1 MTLLWISII
10 VLFIILVSRIVRIF
24 ELSREI
30 KGAESDDHIVTDK
43 EGRNIA
49 GYFVLFVIGF
59 FAFFAWLHNNFSDKL
74 LPESASLHGSEIDM
88 LFNITM
94 GLIIF
99 VFVVMH
105 IILAYQIY
113 KNFYR
118 KGRKAFYFAHST
130 KLELVWTI
138 VPAVVLSGLI
148 VYGLRVWNDVIYPD
162 AKNPVVIELYAKQ
175 FGWAARYAGSDGQL
189 GGSDFRLIDDANELG
204 IKSDQHAGDDI
215 IVKGEFHLPVN
226 RPVLFKFRSR
236 DVIHSAYMPHFR
248 AQMNCVPGMETQFE
262 FTPIKTTQDIREIT
276 KNPKYNYVLLCN
288 KICGSSHFN
297 MQMDII
303 VDSEQD
309 FNKWISEQKTWG
321 ASSTPPPTASN
332 L

>member
-10 VLFIILVSRIVRIF
+10 VLFIILVARIVRIF
-24 ELSREI
+24 ELSREL
-30 KGAESDDHIVTDK
+30 KGLEGEDHIVTEK
-43 EGRNIA
+43 EGRNIS

-74 LPESASLHGSEIDM
+74 LPEAASLHGPAIDQ

-118 KGRKAFYFAHST
+118 KNRKAFYFAHST
-130 KLELVWTI
+130 KLELIWTI

-162 AKNPVVIELYAKQ
+162 AENPVVIELYAKQ
-175 FGWAARYAGSDGQL
+175 FGWAARYAGNDGKL
-189 GGSDFRLIDDANELG
+189 GGSDFRLIDDTNELG
-204 IKSDQHAGDDI
+204 IKSDEHAGDDV

-262 FTPIKTTQDIREIT
+262 FVPTKTTQDIREIT

-309 FNKWISEQKTWG
+309 FNKWISEQKTWS
-321 ASSTPPPTASN
+321 ASNTPPTAN
-332 L
+332 LE

>member
-10 VLFIILVSRIVRIF
+10 ILFIILVTRIIRIF
-24 ELSREI
+24 ELSREL
-30 KGAESDDHIVTDK
+30 KGEEGDDHIVTDK
-43 EGRNIA
+43 EGRNIS
-49 GYFVLFVIGF
+49 GFFVLFTAGF
-59 FAFFAWLHNNFSDKL
+59 FLFFAWLHNNFSNKL
-74 LPESASLHGSEIDM
+74 LPEAASLHGPEIDK

-130 KLELVWTI
+130 KLELIWTI

-148 VYGLRVWNDVIYPD
+148 VYGLRVWDDVIYPD
-162 AKNPVVIELYAKQ
+162 AKDPVVIEIYAKQ
-175 FGWAARYAGSDGQL
+175 FGWTARYAGNDGKL
-189 GGSDFRLIDDANELG
+189 GGTDFRLIDDTNELG
-204 IKSDQHAGDDI
+204 LKSDEHVGDDV
-215 IVKGEFHLPVN
+215 IVKGEFHLPLN

-262 FTPIKTTQDIREIT
+262 FIPTKTTQDIREIT
-276 KNPKYNYVLLCN
+276 KNPKYNFVLMCN

-303 VDSEQD
+303 VDKEQD

-321 ASSTPPPTASN
+321 ASSVTPTAN

>member
-10 VLFIILVSRIVRIF
+10 VLFIILVTRIIRIF
-24 ELSREI
+24 ELSREL
-30 KGAESDDHIVTDK
+30 KGEEGDDHIVTDR
-43 EGRNIA
+43 EGRNIS
-49 GYFVLFVIGF
+49 GFFVLFTAGF
-59 FAFFAWLHNNFSDKL
+59 FLFFAWLHNNFSNKL
-74 LPESASLHGSEIDM
+74 LPEAASLHGPEIDK

-130 KLELVWTI
+130 KLELIWTI

-148 VYGLRVWNDVIYPD
+148 VYGLRVWDDVIYPD
-162 AKNPVVIELYAKQ
+162 AKDPVVIEIYAKQ
-175 FGWAARYAGSDGQL
+175 FGWTARYAGNDGKL
-189 GGSDFRLIDDANELG
+189 GGTDFRLIDDTNELG
-204 IKSDQHAGDDI
+204 LKSDEHVGDDV
-215 IVKGEFHLPVN
+215 IVKGEFHLPLN

-262 FTPIKTTQDIREIT
+262 FIPTKTTQDIREIT
-276 KNPKYNYVLLCN
+276 KNPKYNFVLMCN

-303 VDSEQD
+303 VDKEQD

-321 ASSTPPPTASN
+321 ASSVTPTAN

>member
-10 VLFIILVSRIVRIF
+10 VLFIILVTRIIRIF
-24 ELSREI
+24 ELSREL
-30 KGAESDDHIVTDK
+30 KGEEGDDHIVTDK
-43 EGRNIA
+43 EGRNIS
-49 GYFVLFVIGF
+49 GFFVLFTAGF
-59 FAFFAWLHNNFSDKL
+59 FLFFAWLHNNFSNKL
-74 LPESASLHGSEIDM
+74 LPEAASLHGPEIDK

-130 KLELVWTI
+130 KLELIWTI

-148 VYGLRVWNDVIYPD
+148 VYGLRVWDDVIYPD
-162 AKNPVVIELYAKQ
+162 AKDPVVIEIYAKQ
-175 FGWAARYAGSDGQL
+175 FGWTARYAGNDGKL
-189 GGSDFRLIDDANELG
+189 GGTDFRLIDDTNELG
-204 IKSDQHAGDDI
+204 LKSDEHVGDDV
-215 IVKGEFHLPVN
+215 IVKGEFHLPLN

-262 FTPIKTTQDIREIT
+262 FIPTKTTQDIREIT
-276 KNPKYNYVLLCN
+276 KNPKYNFVLMCN

-303 VDSEQD
+303 VDKEQD

-321 ASSTPPPTASN
+321 ASSVTPTAN